1 MSLKAYAYKWTMKRA
16 SIIFIV
22 FIIISVG
29 LCATL
34 LAKQPATLEEA
45 FQLQLATL
53 LFNICGSV
61 LFLLAIKGFRQSLKI
76 AYRFMSAGASM
87 LLFGVIVIYALLAMH
102 ASDQPWAV
110 ILAEMPFMLTAAFFY
125 IGIRTFAKLI
135 WAETFLTNIPLVFA
149 GAAMLGVLGGFVPG
163 ILGAEDSF
171 DSQAAIRF
179 ANIILFVCSLVLSN
193 NVWIRASP
201 FYRQAFTWVL
211 AFFTLTVFNTIC
223 GFLQEVPW
231 MAWFGQASIILYL
244 AAGLLLSIT
253 ALQFNRVAYAAKSKP
268 LQPGKTAASR
278 SVDVVVFLSGFA
290 SNQEAIDPILDR
302 LRELTAAKLP
312 DWRPNESEQAQL
324 AAIYLSLEDYLVNKE
339 PLRKF
344 DQQGLRQMIG
354 LQFKESVNEPVFWR
368 EVPVDTL
375 HS

>member
-1 MSLKAYAYKWTMKRA
+1 MKRA

-253 ALQFNRVAYAAKSKP
+253 ALQFNRVAY
-268 LQPGKTAASR
+268 
-278 SVDVVVFLSGFA
+278 VVVFLSGFA